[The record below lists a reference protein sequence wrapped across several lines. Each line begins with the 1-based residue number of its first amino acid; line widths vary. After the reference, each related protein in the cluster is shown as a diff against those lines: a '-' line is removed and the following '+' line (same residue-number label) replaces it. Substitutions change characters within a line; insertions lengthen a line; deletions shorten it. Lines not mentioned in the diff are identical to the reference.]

1 MGNLFVVYG
10 DILSKKLLFLAD
22 VIAMPAYNGNMYP
35 QDELTQRFF
44 ELAGMKRLETAIY
57 EKYGNEH
64 MEQGDVRKLSGFDLI
79 ETVLFVNCA
88 DKPLWNLDQSP
99 EVENRLI
106 IGYHNITTIAMLMG
120 YKSILLPN
128 FGASLS
134 DEENQRMIRRIKQVL
149 LRELRRRNM
158 DFYLVLPEYLV

>member
-10 DILSKKLLFLAD
+10 DILSEKLLFLAD

-64 MEQGDVRKLSGFDLI
+64 MKQGDVRKLSGFDLI
-79 ETVLFVNCA
+79 KLYC
-88 DKPLWNLDQSP
+88 L
-99 EVENRLI
+99 
-106 IGYHNITTIAMLMG
+106 
-120 YKSILLPN
+120 
-128 FGASLS
+128 
-134 DEENQRMIRRIKQVL
+134 
-149 LRELRRRNM
+149 
-158 DFYLVLPEYLV
+158 